1 MTTKVITLRE
11 AIYMLD
17 SVQEGAIPH
26 IEVNEA
32 EQKVIVSEVWVS
44 SHFEEEEV
52 PSSFSVS
59 EEIFSITQEFFPN
72 YKVEVSVRDING
84 KEETFTKA

>member
-1 MTTKVITLRE
+1 MTENELNLRE
-11 AIYMLD
+11 KVYMLD

-26 IEVNEA
+26 IEVNEE

-44 SHFEEEEV
+44 SHFEDEEV
-52 PSSFSVS
+52 PSAFSVS
-59 EEIFSITQEFFPN
+59 EEISSLTKDFFPN

-84 KEETFTKA
+84 KEENFTKE